1 MDPFDSVTRQSLPFP
16 IPIGVFDPYDL
27 VLAADDDWCL
37 IGYCHLRNDI
47 RLFKF
52 QRVRSAVE
60 TGECFCRPAGF
71 RARDYRAE
79 SFGTIRGDG
88 DFHVVLRFT
97 QAYTGR
103 IAEKQ
108 WHATQVVEPQPD
120 GTLILRL
127 HVNDLCL
134 IKRWVMF
141 WGAECEV
148 LEPEEL
154 ITMLV
159 SDLKALGRIYQRG
172 KASSRSGPAA
182 DERE

>member
-1 MDPFDSVTRQSLPFP
+1 LVEKTGVQGTTNARSGRGQPLSGTKETWLDPFDSVTRQSLPFP

-108 WHATQVVEPQPD
+108 WHA
-120 GTLILRL
+120 
-127 HVNDLCL
+127 
-134 IKRWVMF
+134 
-141 WGAECEV
+141 
-148 LEPEEL
+148 
-154 ITMLV
+154 
-159 SDLKALGRIYQRG
+159 S
-172 KASSRSGPAA
+172 
-182 DERE
+182 